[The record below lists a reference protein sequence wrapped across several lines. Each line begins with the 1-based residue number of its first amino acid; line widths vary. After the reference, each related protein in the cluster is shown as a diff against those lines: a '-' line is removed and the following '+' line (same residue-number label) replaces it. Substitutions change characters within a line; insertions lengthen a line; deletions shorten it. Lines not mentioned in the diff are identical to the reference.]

1 VGRHGINLTPSFP
14 LENLLTLVFEFALK
28 YRDTMAPA
36 VRDRWDLMLIE
47 DYEEFRAR
55 MKRIGKWLGDAVEEI
70 DERIGGP
77 DAK

>member
-1 VGRHGINLTPSFP
+1 MGSRVSLSAVP
-14 LENLLTLVFEFALK
+14 LENILVLALELALK
-28 YRDTMAPA
+28 YRDTMKPE

-55 MKRIGKWLGDAVEEI
+55 MKRVGKWLGDAVEEI

-77 DAK
+77 NAK